1 MIDWGFEWNGR
12 TQSGPIF
19 AKRINPLMFGWR
31 DIVEDT
37 RRLAALVG
45 GLPEACDCT
54 VGGLRGE
61 CCTTHERAFPDQC
74 RTCAVHA
81 RQLSAHVV
89 HVLDDTLR
97 CLPAVQS
104 IAHGANGE
112 LQPALREVAV
122 GMIRLLRTMDALQA
136 ATGEFRH
143 GCRTEHLAAVKRV
156 TRRLV
161 EAVEGA
167 CARLCA
173 L

>member
-1 MIDWGFEWNGR
+1 MRAAVDLGFSE
-12 TQSGPIF
+12 
-19 AKRINPLMFGWR
+19 RINPLMGGWR

-54 VGGLRGE
+54 VGGLRCE
-61 CCTTHERAFPDQC
+61 CGATHERAFPDHC
-74 RTCAVHA
+74 RTCAAHA
-81 RQLSAHVV
+81 RHLSAHLV

-97 CLPAVQS
+97 YFPARQS
-104 IAHGANGE
+104 IAHGASGE
-112 LQPALREVAV
+112 LQPALRDVAL
-122 GMIRLLRTMDALQA
+122 GMIRLLRSMDALQA

-161 EAVEGA
+161 EAVEA
-167 CARLCA
+167 AHARLCA